1 MNHITSPVILSKQE
15 KKSLEN
21 KSYRDRL
28 KLDPEK
34 AEAVKNKVHE
44 NYTNRKA
51 AETSDDKEN
60 RLKSNRDYKRRKL
73 KAMTA
78 GGRKYY
84 SVTE

>member
-34 AEAVKNKVHE
+34 AEAVKNKVHVFA
-44 NYTNRKA
+44 RF
-51 AETSDDKEN
+51 
-60 RLKSNRDYKRRKL
+60 
-73 KAMTA
+73 
-78 GGRKYY
+78 
-84 SVTE
+84 